1 MCIGDSFY
9 TDSSQLSAGADASD
23 AFSDG
28 RLAVMTGRLSMIPDL
43 ADISTD
49 WGLAPMPK
57 YNKSQKEYISPLKSD
72 APVFSALVNTTDF
85 GNSGLILEALNVSAE
100 GYLSDIYL
108 SDRVNYMLRDDG
120 SIGSLETII
129 STASLDFTHMFA
141 SGFDTLDDAT
151 YGAIYSG
158 VTTRNSIDALYRNYQ
173 PAADREMAKVRT
185 DR

>member
-1 MCIGDSFY
+1 
-9 TDSSQLSAGADASD
+9 
-23 AFSDG
+23 
-28 RLAVMTGRLSMIPDL
+28 
-43 ADISTD
+43 
-49 WGLAPMPK
+49 MPK
-57 YNKSQKEYISPLKSD
+57 YDKSQKEYISPLKSD

-129 STASLDFTHMFA
+129 STASLDFPHMFA
-141 SGFDTLDDAT
+141 SGFSTLDSAT
-151 YGAIYSG
+151 YGAVYNG

-173 PAADREMAKVRT
+173 PAADREMAKIRT